1 MTAVA
6 THPLGLRALIVE
18 EIERNGPN
26 CDLNHL
32 DISQVSSLAGVFADM
47 PFNGDISK
55 WDVSHIVSL
64 KYTFRSSPFNGD
76 ISRWDTSQVQDMANA
91 FERTEFNGNLSRWNT
106 SSASTMESMFEG
118 SRFDGDISGWDT
130 SSVTNISRMFAA
142 SMFNGNISTW
152 QLTTVL
158 SVEGMFEKS
167 LFSGDLS
174 GWALPIWATVHNIVP
189 PTFSGVL
196 PRMESL
202 SDPYANYAKMM
213 GTGRVLDNYLQRMPL
228 NAVHADLVMN
238 GKMDQCPQWMRPEDY
253 QWMQEQ
259 KALLLAVS
267 NTPEDAQGLLVA
279 ATTNERSRPSMAVSS
294 ADFGAM
300 DL

>member
-6 THPLGLRALIVE
+6 THPLGLRTLIVE

-32 DISQVSSLAGVFADM
+32 DISQVTSLAGVFSDL
-47 PFNGDISK
+47 PFTGDISK

-64 KYTFRSSPFNGD
+64 TYTFRGSPFNGD
-76 ISRWDTSQVQDMANA
+76 ISRWDTGRVQDMANA
-91 FERTEFNGNLSRWNT
+91 FERGQFNGNLSRWNT

-118 SRFDGDISGWDT
+118 SRFDGDLSGWDT
-130 SSVTNISRMFAA
+130 SSVKNMSRMFAA

-152 QLTTVL
+152 LLPTVV
-158 SVEGMFEKS
+158 SMEGLFEKS

-174 GWALPIWATVHNIVP
+174 GWSLPIWATVHSIVP
-189 PTFSGVL
+189 ATFSGVF
-196 PRMESL
+196 PRMGSL
-202 SDPYANYAKMM
+202 SDPYANYVKMI
-213 GTGRVLDNYLQRMPL
+213 GSASALDSYLQRMPL

-238 GKMDQCPQWMRPEDY
+238 EKMDRCPQWMRPEDY

-267 NTPEDAQGLLVA
+267 NTPEDAYGLLVT
-279 ATTNERSRPSMAVSS
+279 ATKERACPSMAVSS

-300 DL
+300 GL